1 MKGVMKRMKRNQI
14 ITKVLAWILAL
25 VVLCTSVPMDGMAVY
40 AEENGAESVVEEITD
55 TMLDED
61 AVESDEKSVLEEQ
74 IDQIEEDTQETIQDE
89 DVSEKENDNEE
100 KLVVEEEISTD
111 SEVEETEAV
120 VETEAVS
127 EYAAVFAGCE
137 ADAEEYKLSAKELA
151 NKAQMSQYSNQFANS
166 VEGRDYVPNVIM
178 VAAETE
184 EEAEKIAELYSG
196 RLVRFLEFC
205 AVIELN
211 ADTTKEHATVAQAV
225 QASMAMDTPL
235 PAAWPDYYRYN
246 QSIYND
252 PYLSQD
258 NSAGYQWHHSTIGS
272 QYAWANGYTGE
283 GIKVT
288 VIDSGLGPTSGKH
301 IDLPDDIAERS
312 YNKSSGENSKND
324 QSISGH
330 GTHVSGLVGAKL
342 NNEFGGA
349 GVAPGCTLYSINADN
364 GLDNGEKV
372 GDGAYTSSDLIA
384 ALKYARTDIKTDI
397 INLSVG
403 GSAYQPYEETAVNEC
418 YNSGIALFAAA
429 GNTDT
434 DTPCYPALYKSTICI
449 AALDK
454 GNQKAEFS
462 SYGKAVDFAFP
473 GVNIYS
479 TLNNSTTAYGTMDG
493 TSMACPIAAGTAA
506 VILQWAKANGKMT
519 DTNSSKDVDALMA
532 LMKKGAV
539 SATGSGLGAG
549 YVSLPK
555 AMGLSTNL
563 SKPNKVTFQN
573 ANNTIFNTEST
584 DITVFGEA
592 GTTVYYSLDGK
603 TPTYKNGVA
612 NNYTGMLDLSTKT
625 SDKIL
630 SVGNAKQISIKAIA
644 VNNITKAVSALSSV
658 TYKFQPPVREIS
670 ISSAS
675 GVNKIAKGIKI
686 QLKAAITPEFAR
698 NTAVT
703 WEVENKPTGIT
714 VSSSGMVSVSTQATV
729 SNFRIKATSKDTGT
743 KKFATFEMSVVNSN
757 VIKTIKPA
765 KTSYN
770 IIKDEGIDIPV
781 TVTKID
787 GTLGKANEDI
797 TWSVLSGEGV
807 SATII
812 PSETGIKV
820 TGSATPGKTVVQ
832 GIAQDGSSVTTKITI
847 TNKATVPIAGITIT
861 GDNYLAPGKSNTYKA
876 TITNANASNK
886 KINWSV
892 NCYDGTVTINS
903 SGKLTANASAVP
915 GTYTVTASAADGS
928 GMWVTKSVTVTSAKI
943 TSLVLSTSS
952 LDLFSQANR
961 YGSPIEK
968 NFSITVTGGNSD
980 VVEVISS
987 NPDMLTVTKQG
998 NKVAV
1003 KSKNNGTGKV
1013 TVTVRTTDGS
1023 NLKKTCTVNI
1033 INPPSALTLSAPS
1046 GRCNTVAYQ
1055 KNMTLVPTFEQ
1066 AYGTISASSKKLEWK
1081 SSNPSAISVDQKGK
1095 VTALDYE
1102 GSTATITAR
1111 TTDGSNLEAKY
1122 IVYTCDTIY
1131 TMIPIYKYYR
1141 YSAWDGK
1148 PGERYFSEFDVF
1160 TTHGYNCFA
1169 SNENGYVACNPFSY
1183 TSGSSNV
1190 NIVNAESINKPV
1202 VTFKTRGSYTI
1213 KVKSKTGD
1221 NKSCSMKWVIR

>member
-1 MKGVMKRMKRNQI
+1 MRGRKSQM
-14 ITKVLAWILAL
+14 ITKILAWMLTL
-25 VVLCTSVPMDGMAVY
+25 VVLCTSVPIDGMRAY
-40 AEENGAESVVEEITD
+40 AEEGGFELLAEDNTAIKSVENIAEQ
-55 TMLDED
+55 
-61 AVESDEKSVLEEQ
+61 SKNPVLEEQ
-74 IDQIEEDTQETIQDE
+74 IAQNSEEMQEIIQEEFATEIED
-89 DVSEKENDNEE
+89 DNEE
-100 KLVVEEEISTD
+100 KLFVDEEISID
-111 SEVEETEAV
+111 SEVEENEAI
-120 VETEAVS
+120 VENGTVL

-137 ADAEEYKLSAKELA
+137 EDAEEYKLGAKELA
-151 NKAQMSQYSNQFANS
+151 DKAQMFQYSNQFATC
-166 VEGRDYVPNVIM
+166 VEGRDYVPNVIV

-384 ALKYARTDIKTDI
+384 ALNYARTDIKTDI

-403 GSAYQPYEETAVNEC
+403 GSAYQFLEELAVNLC
-418 YNSGIALFAAA
+418 YNSGIAIFAAA

-434 DTPCYPALYKSTICI
+434 DTPAYPALYKSTICI

-454 GNQKAEFS
+454 GNQKASFS

-473 GVNIYS
+473 GANIFS
-479 TLNNSTTAYGTMDG
+479 TLNSSSYAYGTMDG
-493 TSMACPIAAGTAA
+493 TSMACPIASGTAA
-506 VILQWAKANGKMT
+506 VILQWAKENGKMN
-519 DTNSSKDVDALMA
+519 DTNSSKDVDALIA

-539 SATGSGLGAG
+539 SASGSGLGSG
-549 YVSLPK
+549 YVSIPK

-563 SKPNKVTFQN
+563 SKPNKITFQY
-573 ANNTIFNTEST
+573 ANNTIFDST
-584 DITVFGEA
+584 TKDILIYGEA

-603 TPTYKNGVA
+603 TPTYKNGIAA
-612 NNYTGMLDLSTKT
+612 NSTGILDLSTAT
-625 SDKIL
+625 AGKIEA
-630 SVGNAKQISIKAIA
+630 VGNAKQISIKAIA
-644 VNNITKAVSALSSV
+644 VNNITKAVGAPSSV
-658 TYKFQPPVREIS
+658 TYKFQPQVAKIS
-670 ISSAS
+670 ISSLS
-675 GVNKIAKGIKI
+675 GVNKIAKGAKL
-686 QLKAAITPEFAR
+686 QLKAVITPDFAI

-703 WEVENKPTGIT
+703 WEVIDKPLGIT

-729 SNFRIKATSKDTGT
+729 SKFKIKATSKDTGA
-743 KKFATFEMSVVNSN
+743 KSAIFEISVVNSS
-757 VIKTIKPA
+757 VIKTIKTA

-770 IIKDEGIDIPV
+770 IGKGEVIDIPV
-781 TVTKID
+781 TVTKTD
-787 GTLGKANEDI
+787 GGKGSANSSI
-797 TWSVLSGEGV
+797 QWSVLSGEGV
-807 SATII
+807 SAII
-812 PSETGIKV
+812 PSETGIEV

-832 GIAQDGSSVTTKITI
+832 GVAKDGGSVTAKITI
-847 TNKATVPIAGITIT
+847 TNKAAVPVESIEII
-861 GDNYLAPGKSNTYKA
+861 GDSYLAPDKSNVYKA
-876 TITNANASNK
+876 TVTNTNATDK
-886 KINWSV
+886 KVNWSV
-892 NCYDGTVTINS
+892 NCIDDSLTINS
-903 SGKLTANASAVP
+903 SGKLTAKVSAVP
-915 GTYTVTASAADGS
+915 GEYTVTATAADGS
-928 GMWVTKSVTVTSAKI
+928 GVEIEKKVTVTSAKI
-943 TSLVLSTSS
+943 ISLSLSTSS
-952 LDLFSQANR
+952 MDIFREANR
-961 YGSPIEK
+961 YGSAIEK
-968 NFSITVTGGNSD
+968 DFTIMVSGGDSNASDAVEVTSSDPKMLSVIKNENTVTVRS
-980 VVEVISS
+980 
-987 NPDMLTVTKQG
+987 T
-998 NKVAV
+998 
-1003 KSKNNGTGKV
+1003 NNGTGKV

-1033 INPPSALTLSAPS
+1033 INPPSALMLSAPL
-1046 GRCNTVAYQ
+1046 GRCNTVAYK

-1066 AYGTISASSKKLEWK
+1066 AYGTISASSKKLIWE
-1081 SSNPSAISVDQKGK
+1081 SDNPNAISVDQKGK
-1095 VTALDYE
+1095 VTALDYT
-1102 GSTATITAR
+1102 GSKATITAR

-1122 IVYTCDTIY
+1122 IVYSCDTISI
-1131 TMIPIYKYYR
+1131 MIPVYKYRR
-1141 YSAWDGK
+1141 YSAWGGK

-1202 VTFKTRGSYTI
+1202 VTFKTRGNYTI
-1213 KVKSKTGD
+1213 KAKSKTGD
-1221 NKSCSMKWVIR
+1221 NKSCSMKWKIYY